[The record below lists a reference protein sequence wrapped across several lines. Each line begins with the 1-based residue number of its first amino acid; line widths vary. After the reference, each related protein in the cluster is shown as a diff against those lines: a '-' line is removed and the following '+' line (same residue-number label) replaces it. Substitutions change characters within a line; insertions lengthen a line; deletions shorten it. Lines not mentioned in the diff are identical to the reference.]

1 MQIQPPVSTESEH
14 FSAPVLVFNKDLFF
28 GVTIVNTLR
37 TLGYAPQTVRSAD
50 TLATGLADHPE
61 TALVIVDITAV
72 DDWPALQAA
81 LATQSRRSRHR
92 LRVTYQRRRTSL
104 RQSHWHDTGFLQ
116 RRVPPHHGRHH
127 HPLRPTPCHPDRSG
141 GTSRFPKTQNPEQ
154 HPEVLTLS
162 IGVRIGSKR
171 PLTWPA
177 DPFLPRIIPTRETC
191 SYRRTRS

>member
-1 MQIQPPVSTESEH
+1 MTGFMQIQPPVSTESEH

-81 LATQSRRSRHR
+81 LATSPDVPAIAFGSHTNLEGLRSAKAIGMTRVFSNGEFHR
-92 LRVTYQRRRTSL
+92 TMG
-104 RQSHWHDTGFLQ
+104 DTIT
-116 RRVPPHHGRHH
+116 RYAR
-127 HPLRPTPCHPDRSG
+127 PLVIPTEAEGLLASPK
-141 GTSRFPKTQNPEQ
+141 PKTPSN
-154 HPEVLTLS
+154 T
-162 IGVRIGSKR
+162 
-171 PLTWPA
+171 
-177 DPFLPRIIPTRETC
+177 PR
-191 SYRRTRS
+191 S